1 MNNFLVS
8 YTLKLESDLLTN
20 PIEIYLKKVCRTLDD
35 SPQIFTDFSLFIG
48 TEPKSAN
55 IYKPG
60 KVSDNFVQK

>member
-35 SPQIFTDFSLFIG
+35 SP
-48 TEPKSAN
+48 
-55 IYKPG
+55 
-60 KVSDNFVQK
+60 